1 MNGLS
6 MTRKTQTGVVIL
18 TIVLA
23 VAVIRQGPNVWAH
36 EDDPGAI
43 ESYLHGLVEGGA
55 ITEAQHEQIERLYLQ
70 ESPRRSSS
78 PG

>member
-6 MTRKTQTGVVIL
+6 MTRKTQTGLVVL

-43 ESYLHGLVEGGA
+43 ESYLHGMVEG
-55 ITEAQHEQIERLYLQ
+55 TETARRLERLEDRVQ
-70 ESPRRSSS
+70 ELAQP
-78 PG
+78 